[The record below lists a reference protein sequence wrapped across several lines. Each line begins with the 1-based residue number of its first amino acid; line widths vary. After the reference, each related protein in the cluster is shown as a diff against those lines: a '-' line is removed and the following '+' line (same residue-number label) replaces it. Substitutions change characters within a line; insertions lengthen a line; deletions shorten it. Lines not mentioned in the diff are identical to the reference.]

1 LTELSLDVA
10 DVPASLPDGDT
21 SSILSLRE
29 VIEVG
34 GGLDSVLMG
43 LDERLGV
50 KLNVILREEGDLGT
64 TRTKNRKNG

>member
-34 GGLDSVLMG
+34 GGLDSVLRG

>member
-34 GGLDSVLMG
+34 GGLDSVLRG

-64 TRTKNRKNG
+64 TRTNNRKNG